1 MTEDSHQ
8 ILVMTWARKV
18 AIAGRTELK
27 RLFHIPNGMG
37 RSKGEAAKLKAMGV
51 LSGVSDL
58 MLPVMAGGKGGLW
71 IELKAEKGVVS
82 EAQAEWIEAMVL
94 GGYAAIVCYG
104 WEETVAAIKEYLGGE
119 WPEVDMGECVRRM
132 GGE

>member
-8 ILVMTWARKV
+8 ILVMTWARKM

-58 MLPVMAGGKGGLW
+58 MLPVMAGGRGGLW
-71 IELKAEKGVVS
+71 IELKADKGVVS
-82 EAQAEWIEAMVL
+82 EAQVEWIEAMQA
-94 GGYAAIVCYG
+94 GGYAAEVCYG
-104 WEETVAAIKEYLGGE
+104 WEAAVDVIQAYLGGQ
-119 WPEVDMGECVRRM
+119 WPAVDMSDCVRRM